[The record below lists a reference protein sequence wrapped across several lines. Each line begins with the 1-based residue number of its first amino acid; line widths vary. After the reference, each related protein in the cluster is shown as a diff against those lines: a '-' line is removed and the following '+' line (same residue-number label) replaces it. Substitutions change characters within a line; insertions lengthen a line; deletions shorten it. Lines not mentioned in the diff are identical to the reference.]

1 MLISAF
7 LTEIPVYYYVV
18 ISGILFAFGL
28 FAVITRRNA
37 VVALMGIELM
47 LNAAN
52 INLVAF
58 SQYDKTFLAGQMT
71 AIFVIA
77 LAAAEAAIGLAIVLN
92 IYDRFRTVN
101 LDEIDTMKE

>member
-1 MLISAF
+1 MLISAL

-28 FAVITRRNA
+28 YAVITRRNA
-37 VVALMGIELM
+37 VVALMGVELM

-58 SQYDKTFLAGQMT
+58 SQYDKMFLSGQMT
-71 AIFVIA
+71 ALFVIA

-92 IYDRFRTVN
+92 VYDRFRTVN

>member
-28 FAVITRRNA
+28 YAVITRRNA
-37 VVALMGIELM
+37 VVALMGVELM

-58 SQYDKTFLAGQMT
+58 SQYDKMFLSGQMT

-92 IYDRFRTVN
+92 VYDRFRTVN
-101 LDEIDTMKE
+101 LDDIDTMKE

>member
-28 FAVITRRNA
+28 YAVITRRNA
-37 VVALMGIELM
+37 VVALMGVELM

-71 AIFVIA
+71 AVFVVA

-92 IYDRFRTVN
+92 VYDRFRTVN
-101 LDEIDTMKE
+101 LDEINTMKE

>member
-28 FAVITRRNA
+28 YAVITRRNA

-58 SQYDKTFLAGQMT
+58 SQYDKTFLSGQMT

-92 IYDRFRTVN
+92 VYDRFRTVN
-101 LDEIDTMKE
+101 LDEINTMKE